1 MRGRLSI
8 FTIFVLLPI
17 CALAKAM
24 ENEPHEIPTPPFSY
38 RFVGHVTSSTFAEFG
53 LGTPFTGILAYTPSS
68 RDSLPYVLKV
78 TIQGKTFSSADYQ
91 IQRQLSID
99 TLDLIASQ
107 HRMEPQ
113 SPDYEGR
120 EFGLR
125 FFASG
130 ARWVVL
136 AHAELHA
143 VGEPVRTM
151 MLSGHIN
158 QFSEIDAPS
167 P

>member
-1 MRGRLSI
+1 MDLRDLLEVTLKGR
-8 FTIFVLLPI
+8 
-17 CALAKAM
+17 
-24 ENEPHEIPTPPFSY
+24 
-38 RFVGHVTSSTFAEFG
+38 
-53 LGTPFTGILAYTPSS
+53 
-68 RDSLPYVLKV
+68 
-78 TIQGKTFSSADYQ
+78 TFSTADYQ
-91 IQRQLSID
+91 LQRHLSVD